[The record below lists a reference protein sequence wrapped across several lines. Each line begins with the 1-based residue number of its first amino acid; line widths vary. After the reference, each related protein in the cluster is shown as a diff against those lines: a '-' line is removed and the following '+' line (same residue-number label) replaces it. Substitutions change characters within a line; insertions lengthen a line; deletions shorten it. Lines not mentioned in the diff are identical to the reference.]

1 MIKGSYSISTN
12 PMINHI
18 NLGTESPKLVSSNKE
33 VFYPY
38 NISKYLRISG
48 SSRGI
53 NAYDYFFN
61 WEIREPDLICSS
73 ERIEAKISFVTQAS
87 ELNKNDLIYIY
98 PNPSKSDVLSIHS
111 SLDTPGKMTVY
122 NLDGKLIIT
131 TKIDHNNNNID
142 VSKIQAGIYNIKIA
156 QGRKSWFVKWIKF

>member
-1 MIKGSYSISTN
+1 M
-12 PMINHI
+12 
-18 NLGTESPKLVSSNKE
+18 
-33 VFYPY
+33 
-38 NISKYLRISG
+38 
-48 SSRGI
+48 
-53 NAYDYFFN
+53 
-61 WEIREPDLICSS
+61 
-73 ERIEAKISFVTQAS
+73 
-87 ELNKNDLIYIY
+87 
-98 PNPSKSDVLSIHS
+98 LSIHS